1 MFGGCVFVGILL
13 YRAGLF
19 DSAPELPSF
28 ARPVD
33 AKQLSNEQVQ
43 CYNNDDF
50 GPYLRSMVFGTDL
63 DFQQA
68 VLALRTEFE
77 QRGWTVEH
85 FENDYLYVSSP
96 NDELRISYS
105 QHEATSP
112 FVDDEV
118 QDDAA
123 QFRSVIS
130 VSVED
135 ECPV

>member
-1 MFGGCVFVGILL
+1 MG
-13 YRAGLF
+13 AGLL

-63 DFQQA
+63 TFEES
-68 VLALRTEFE
+68 VLQLSGRFE
-77 QRGWTVEH
+77 ERDWTVE
-85 FENDYLYVSSP
+85 FEKDDYFAVSSP
-96 NDELRISYS
+96 GNDLRINYS
-105 QHEATSP
+105 HHEADSP
-112 FVDDEV
+112 FVSEV
-118 QDDAA
+118 AQTDAA
-123 QFRSVIS
+123 KFRTVVV